1 MQFIDEVKIYVKAGN
16 GGAGCVS
23 FRREK
28 FIEFGGPNGGNGGN
42 GGSVY
47 LIGDSSLNTLIDYR
61 FQQHI
66 KAKSGNSGSGNNR
79 TGKSGDDVYIKVPL
93 GTIVFNEDKTF
104 QIADIK
110 EEDQTFLLC
119 KGGIGGLGNSNFKS
133 STNRAP
139 RYAQKGT
146 PGQELTVRLQ
156 LALLADVG
164 LAGMPNAGKST
175 FLAAT
180 TKAKPKI
187 ANYPF
192 STLYPKLGIA
202 EINGC
207 SFTIAD
213 IPGLIA
219 GASSGSGLGIRFLNH
234 ITRCKSIVHIIDA
247 TEDIIENYN
256 VVRKELEEFG
266 HGLAEKHEIILL
278 NKADILSEE
287 DLAEKTQLLKD
298 YLKNNKT
305 IIAISGV
312 KKLNINKALAEIAQS
327 LTVKKDQ
334 ADTLSDWSPL

>member
-1 MQFIDEVKIYVKAGN
+1 MQFIDEVKVYVKAGN
-16 GGAGCVS
+16 GGSGCVS

-66 KAKSGNSGSGNNR
+66 KAKSGNGGSGNNR
-79 TGKSGDDVYIKVPL
+79 TGKSGDDIFVKVPL
-93 GTIVFNEDKTF
+93 GTIVFNEDKTI

-146 PGQELTVRLQ
+146 PGEELTVRLQ
-156 LALLADVG
+156 LSLLADVG
-164 LAGMPNAGKST
+164 LAGKPNAGKST
-175 FLAAT
+175 FLSVT

-187 ANYPF
+187 ASYPF

-202 EINGC
+202 SVNGY

-213 IPGLIA
+213 IPGLIK
-219 GASSGSGLGIRFLNH
+219 GASLGSGLGIRFLNH
-234 ITRCKSIVHIIDA
+234 ITRCKLIAHVIDS
-247 TEDIIENYN
+247 TEDVVESYD

-266 HGLAEKHEIILL
+266 HNIVDKEEIILL
-278 NKADILSEE
+278 NKTDLLNDEE
-287 DLAEKTQLLKD
+287 LEEKIKE
-298 YLKNNKT
+298 LKNHTNNKKQ
-305 IIAISGV
+305 IVAISGIA
-312 KKLNINKALAEIAQS
+312 NQNTTKALSLIANALQQDRQEEE
-327 LTVKKDQ
+327 TKE
-334 ADTLSDWSPL
+334 WSPL